1 MVTEIEDKPV
11 LWKASFLTILLVNLL
26 TGMAMYALM
35 LAEPWV
41 LGRYFRENLAV
52 AGAVVSVFGA
62 GIFLFGPLAN
72 YWLDRYKR
80 KSVVLWAQFFMLLF
94 TVITL
99 YALPE
104 WMYIAARFMQGAAYG
119 LFQIALGSTL
129 LIDLTHTKK
138 RTEAAY
144 WYYWFS
150 RFALALGPAA
160 ALLLQTYFDWE
171 NIIWM
176 SASLLLLSWLLIV
189 QLHVPFRTPLEPK
202 CFSLDRF
209 WLPRA
214 RMLFFTLLPMS
225 FLLGLLLPCNYTV
238 AFYGWMLLGFLL
250 ALGVHYLFFRKR
262 DSRMLML
269 LGFLFVLVVFGV
281 NLLSP
286 ETEVAPFTGLLTGVG
301 GGLLTSR
308 YLIYFMRVAEHCERG
323 SAQSSYMLGWE
334 SGLCLGMLC
343 SSLLQVQHP
352 RLVYGIGLAMVVLLT
367 VFYFAKVH
375 RWFLSHCRKGM

>member
-1 MVTEIEDKPV
+1 MTEIQNKPS
-11 LWKASFLTILLVNLL
+11 LWKASFMTILFVNLL

-35 LAEPWV
+35 LTEPWV
-41 LGRYFRENLAV
+41 LGRYFHENLSV

-62 GIFLFGPLAN
+62 GIFLFGPFAN

-94 TVITL
+94 TVVTL
-99 YALPE
+99 YCLPE

-138 RTEAAY
+138 RTEAAH

-150 RFALALGPAA
+150 RFALALGPMA
-160 ALLLQTYFDWE
+160 ALLLKTYFDWD

-176 SASLLLLSWLLIV
+176 SVSMLLLSWLLIV
-189 QLHVPFRTPLEPK
+189 QLHVPFRTPLEPD
-202 CFSLDRF
+202 CFSSDRF

-214 RMLFFTLLPMS
+214 RMLFFTMVPMS
-225 FLLGLLLPCNYTV
+225 FLLGLLIPRNYTV
-238 AFYGWMLLGFLL
+238 AFYGWMLLGFI
-250 ALGVHYLFFRKR
+250 VSQVIQYLFFRKR

-269 LGFLFVLVVFGV
+269 LGFLFLIAVYVV
-281 NLLSP
+281 NLLIP
-286 ETEVAPFTGLLTGVG
+286 EPAVAPFTGVLTGVG

-323 SAQSSYMLGWE
+323 TAQSSYMLGWE

-343 SSLLQVQHP
+343 SSLLQPQNTQTVY
-352 RLVYGIGLAMVVLLT
+352 LVGLIMALLLA
-367 VFYFAKVH
+367 VFYFARVH
-375 RWFLSHCRKGM
+375 RWFLAHCRKGM